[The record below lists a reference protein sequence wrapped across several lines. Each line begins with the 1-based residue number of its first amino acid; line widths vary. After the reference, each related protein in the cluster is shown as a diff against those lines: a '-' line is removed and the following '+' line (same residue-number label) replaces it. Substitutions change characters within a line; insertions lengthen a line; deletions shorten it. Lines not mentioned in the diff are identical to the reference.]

1 MPDQTE
7 VLFCLARAPMCPW
20 DPLYLARRL
29 KGDSASPDGW
39 RATPPRP
46 TVGGRLRLARRLGSA
61 SPDPQGMRTASL
73 NPRGLGSAPF
83 DGRGT
88 TPLRPTGKN

>member
-1 MPDQTE
+1 
-7 VLFCLARAPMCPW
+7 MCPW

-29 KGDSASPDGW
+29 KGDSALPDGW

-46 TVGGRLRLARRLGSA
+46 TAGLGFTRLGLARWLGSS

-73 NPRGLGSAPF
+73 DPRGLGSAPF

-88 TPLRPTGKN
+88 TPLRPAGKN